1 MFFRLHPV
9 YGDIGRAL
17 KIKAVP
23 SSFFLFV
30 SAEGILFLSVTFF
43 LLGRCKPSPQ
53 VRFTVASLAL
63 SKDLDSLYLNFR
75 AELVILLLL
84 LISSGRLELHS
95 GRPHFWSSRGW
106 GRRLFFRVVV
116 SFFLLLFLFYEERA
130 AWER

>member
-17 KIKAVP
+17 RIKAVP
-23 SSFFLFV
+23 SSFFVPFRRRDPLF
-30 SAEGILFLSVTFF
+30 ICYIF

>member
-23 SSFFLFV
+23 SSFFVRFRRRDPLF
-30 SAEGILFLSVTFF
+30 ICYIF